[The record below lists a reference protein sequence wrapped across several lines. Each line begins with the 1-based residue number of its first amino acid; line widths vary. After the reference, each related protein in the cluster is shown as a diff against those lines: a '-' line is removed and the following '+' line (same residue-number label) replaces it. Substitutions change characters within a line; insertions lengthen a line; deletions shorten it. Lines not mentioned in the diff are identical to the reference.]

1 MSKQK
6 LTVNVSV
13 RIPAKTL
20 HKLDQMVEKY
30 SAMNK
35 REYTRSELIKLAV
48 EVFVHNHYCFLK
60 KPKNKTTSGVV
71 NE

>member
-13 RIPAKTL
+13 RIPSKTL

-35 REYTRSELIKLAV
+35 RELTRSDLIKQAI
-48 EVFVHNHYCFLK
+48 EIYVHNHYCFLK
-60 KPKNKTTSGVV
+60 KPKNKTSNGVA